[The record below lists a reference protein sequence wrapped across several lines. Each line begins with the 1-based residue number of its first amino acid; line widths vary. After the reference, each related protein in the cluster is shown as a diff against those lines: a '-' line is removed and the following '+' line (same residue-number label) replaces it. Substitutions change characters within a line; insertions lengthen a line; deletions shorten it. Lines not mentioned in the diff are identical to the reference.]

1 MAFRTTS
8 AEDRFGFRTSGQ
20 VRIQDR
26 LEKPL
31 VITAAAI
38 GVLGAIIIFALVGV
52 MDSVGLF
59 NLLLKSGVAFVWVFV
74 CISLASFVLT
84 GEQWNYDADEKQFRL
99 FRPNKPEEIFY
110 YEDIEGVR
118 FTPLFLFRF
127 ERGYRV
133 TIRTKYREFTYN
145 YIYTKN
151 KVNRTPEGS
160 PFYIIVERSGLV
172 RGESTDN
179 SITYIRRTEQ

>member
-8 AEDRFGFRTSGQ
+8 AEDRFGFSTSGK

-26 LEKPL
+26 FEKPL
-31 VITAAAI
+31 LVGSAAV
-38 GVLGAIIIFALVGV
+38 GVLGAIIIFAFVGV
-52 MDSVGLF
+52 VDSMGLF

-74 CISLASFVLT
+74 WMTLASIVLT
-84 GEQWNYDADEKQFRL
+84 GEQWNYDANEKQFRL
-99 FRPNKPEEIFY
+99 SGPNKPEEIFY
-110 YEDIEGVR
+110 YEDIEEVR

-133 TIRTKYREFTYN
+133 TIRTKYREFTYS

-172 RGESTDN
+172 RGESADN
-179 SITYIRRTEQ
+179 SIIYTRRTEQ